1 MRTCGTGWFYTEAI
15 KNNDTYYEAYLARGY
30 CYDASGK
37 YQHALRDFNKA
48 VTLARDSAEAWYAK
62 ADLEYSLGKLKE
74 AVDSYIHALKI
85 SPANYDIWFT
95 LAETYLE
102 LGEWLSALEAFD
114 KCIVLKEDD
123 AKAIYEK
130 AKVNFILSRT
140 EEALQCLK
148 RAFELDPNIQKE
160 FTNDYPE
167 IKSSKLFKKL
177 LGEN

>member
-1 MRTCGTGWFYTEAI
+1 
-15 KNNDTYYEAYLARGY
+15 
-30 CYDASGK
+30 
-37 YQHALRDFNKA
+37 LRDFNKA
-48 VTLARDSAEAWYAK
+48 VTLAQDSVEAWYAK

-74 AVDSYIHALKI
+74 AVASYIHALKI
-85 SPANYDIWFT
+85 SPASYDIWFT
-95 LAETYLE
+95 LAETYIE

-114 KCIVLKEDD
+114 KCIMLREDD

-148 RAFELDPNIQKE
+148 KAFELDPSIQIE

>member
-1 MRTCGTGWFYTEAI
+1 MLLEISTKR
-15 KNNDTYYEAYLARGY
+15 
-30 CYDASGK
+30 
-37 YQHALRDFNKA
+37 LRLLRI
-48 VTLARDSAEAWYAK
+48 VPEAWYAK

-74 AVDSYIHALKI
+74 AVSSYIHALKI
-85 SPANYDIWFT
+85 SPASYDIWFT
-95 LAETYLE
+95 LAETYVE
-102 LGEWLSALEAFD
+102 MGEWLSAIEAFD
-114 KCIVLKEDD
+114 KCIMLKQND

-148 RAFELDPNIQKE
+148 QAFELDPSIQEE
-160 FTNDYPE
+160 FTKDYPE

>member
-1 MRTCGTGWFYTEAI
+1 
-15 KNNDTYYEAYLARGY
+15 
-30 CYDASGK
+30 
-37 YQHALRDFNKA
+37 
-48 VTLARDSAEAWYAK
+48 
-62 ADLEYSLGKLKE
+62 LKE
-74 AVDSYIHALKI
+74 AVQSYIQALKI
-85 SPANYDIWFT
+85 SPANYEIWYT
-95 LAETYLE
+95 LAETYIE

-114 KCIVLKEDD
+114 KCIMLKGND

-140 EEALQCLK
+140 EEAIQCLK
-148 RAFELDPNIQKE
+148 LAFELDPSIQTE